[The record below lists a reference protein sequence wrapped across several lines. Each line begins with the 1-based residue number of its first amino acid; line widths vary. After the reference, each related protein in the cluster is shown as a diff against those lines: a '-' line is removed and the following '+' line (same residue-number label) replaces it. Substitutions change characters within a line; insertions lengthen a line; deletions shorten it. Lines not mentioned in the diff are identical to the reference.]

1 MRSGR
6 HPEDRH
12 AATPELSPGTG
23 RAPAHHLAFRSGHG
37 DGSPHR
43 GLSLGTCVVLAFGPG
58 RGDASS
64 HARRGLSL
72 GTCAVLALL
81 ACEATPAPVS
91 EPAPVIAAE
100 APAPAPAV
108 THALIPWLDP
118 DAGSAVYTRVDA
130 RVDLEAVARLFA
142 IPPRAAHMF
151 RDLHAFDDGLAALME
166 GVAPAPATW
175 LRAEALVYLPP
186 IARGP
191 YVVRGLSRPRV
202 EVEAFLLA
210 GGLKRDVMEGL
221 VTFSPLPGDP
231 DEPMA
236 PDALPVHR
244 APAAA
249 FPWRIVFLED
259 DVIGCYS
266 LGEIGGGLGP
276 LTAARDLPASELETR
291 LTQEFA
297 EDPEMV
303 LDLVASGPTLSLD
316 ISDDVGAVRL
326 GMRRWEHSGLD
337 GELILHPL
345 GDPDVATKELE
356 ARKPAGETD
365 VVRELY
371 DRIAFTP
378 EPPVVRGRLQMT
390 EADLRLLARGGG

>member
-1 MRSGR
+1 MRSSRWTWG
-6 HPEDRH
+6 
-12 AATPELSPGTG
+12 A
-23 RAPAHHLAFRSGHG
+23 RAWR
-37 DGSPHR
+37 
-43 GLSLGTCVVLAFGPG
+43 LSLGTGA
-58 RGDASS
+58 A
-64 HARRGLSL
+64 
-72 GTCAVLALL
+72 LALL
-81 ACEATPAPVS
+81 ACQSTPAPVI
-91 EPAPVIAAE
+91 EAAQVAAAAE
-100 APAPAPAV
+100 AAPPAAVV

-151 RDLHAFDDGLAALME
+151 RDLHSFDDGLAALME

-191 YVVRGLSRPRV
+191 YLVRGLSRPRA
-202 EVEAFLLA
+202 EVEAFLIA
-210 GGLKRDVMEGL
+210 GGLERDVMEGL
-221 VTFSPLPGDP
+221 VTFSPLPGDSG
-231 DEPMA
+231 EPTA
-236 PDALPVHR
+236 PDALPVRR

-316 ISDDVGAVRL
+316 ITDDVGAVRL
-326 GMRRWEHSGLD
+326 GMRRWERSGLD

-345 GDPDVATKELE
+345 GDPEVATKQLE

-378 EPPVVRGRLQMT
+378 EPPVVRGRLQLA